1 MVVGEIFLAALLQ
14 LLIDRLEPREI
25 RSYFGRWQPVLNDAE
40 EKQLKGKAVELWLD
54 DLTDLGNE
62 QNGAGTS
69 KVQSLIPKVKLFVL
83 NMNSGIEDISHR
95 LQAISEQ
102 KDMLDWKRPSSS
114 YELSGKPVVGRDNDK
129 TRIIELLS
137 RDERPVKF
145 EVVAIVG
152 IPGVGKTTLAQLVL
166 DENIG
171 AMDQFNPKIW
181 EYVSDEFNLFLLI
194 LDDVWNTF
202 DYELWERLQLSFCS
216 GAPGSKII
224 VTTCDAKVARTMGA
238 TEVYD
243 LQCISQDNCWKIFGQ
258 HAFKVS
264 NDILPN
270 FGLLQDKVVARC
282 SELPLAARSL
292 GGLLGSK
299 EYEEWEEI
307 LNNESWSLSD
317 EESDILPV
325 LKLSYYYL
333 PSSLKRRFAYCSIF
347 PNGYKFGETQL
358 ILLWMAEGLLKQPKE
373 RKDME
378 DTGADYFGELLS
390 RQLFQ
395 KSSKDNLV
403 FVMHDLVVD

>member
-1 MVVGEIFLAALLQ
+1 MVVGEILLAALLQ

-25 RSYFGRWQPVLNDAE
+25 RSYFGSLHGGVSKRLAKWRGSLYEIAAVLNDAE
-40 EKQLKGKAVELWLD
+40 EKQLTSKAVEL
-54 DLTDLGNE
+54 
-62 QNGAGTS
+62 
-69 KVQSLIPKVKLFVL
+69 
-83 NMNSGIEDISHR
+83 
-95 LQAISEQ
+95 
-102 KDMLDWKRPSSS
+102 
-114 YELSGKPVVGRDNDK
+114 DNDK
-129 TRIIELLS
+129 ARIIELLS

-166 DENIG
+166 DGNSG

-181 EYVSDEFNLFLLI
+181 EYVSDEINLEFNSTQESLSKELAGKKFLLI
-194 LDDVWNTF
+194 LDDVRNTF
-202 DYELWERLQLSFCS
+202 DYELWERLQLPFRS

-224 VTTCDAKVARTMGA
+224 VTTRDAKVARTMGA

-243 LQCISQDNCWKIFGQ
+243 LQCISHDNCWKIFGQ
-258 HAFKVS
+258 HAFK
-264 NDILPN
+264 DILPN

-282 SELPLAARSL
+282 SGLPLAARSL

-299 EYEEWEEI
+299 EYKEWEEI

-333 PSSLKRRFAYCSIF
+333 PSSLKRRFAYCSIL

-358 ILLWMAEGLLKQPKE
+358 ILMWMAEGLLKQPKE

-390 RQLFQ
+390 R
-395 KSSKDNLV
+395 
-403 FVMHDLVVD
+403 